1 MNPDLMMMGGM
12 AACLCCMSLSFLLMT
27 QSGDKNNKGGLF
39 GTILTAPLG
48 IFGGPVAGALF

>member
-1 MNPDLMMMGGM
+1 MMMGGM
-12 AACLCCMSLSFLLMT
+12 AACLCFMSLSFLLMT